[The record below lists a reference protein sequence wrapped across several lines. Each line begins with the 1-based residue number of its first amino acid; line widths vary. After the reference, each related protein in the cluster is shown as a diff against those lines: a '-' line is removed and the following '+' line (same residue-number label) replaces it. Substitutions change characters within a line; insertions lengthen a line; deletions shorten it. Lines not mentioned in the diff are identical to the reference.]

1 MCTNDLYQCKDL
13 SRINCTRA
21 CTTLGYI
28 PCKNYMDTKICA
40 SVVKSLQSK
49 MMNGAKFDKHNS
61 GNNNDPRQP
70 VLSSSFLENIQNM
83 NRKLNVNN
91 NNNLESSSSSFFNS
105 ETVLFTSKLTPFFAS
120 TPQLERGLHLTKR

>member
-49 MMNGAKFDKHNS
+49 MEKAKMSEKLLGDSRS
-61 GNNNDPRQP
+61 GDPTSGQP
-70 VLSSSFLENIQNM
+70 VLSSSFLENIKNM
-83 NRKLNVNN
+83 NRKLNDNRN
-91 NNNLESSSSSFFNS
+91 QQQTSASSFFSS
-105 ETVLFTSKLTPFFAS
+105 ETVFFSSKLP
-120 TPQLERGLHLTKR
+120 